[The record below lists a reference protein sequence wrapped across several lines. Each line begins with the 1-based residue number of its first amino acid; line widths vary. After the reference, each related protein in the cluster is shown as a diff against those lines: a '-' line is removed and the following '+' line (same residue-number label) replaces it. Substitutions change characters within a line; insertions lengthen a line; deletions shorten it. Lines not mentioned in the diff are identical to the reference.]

1 MDCWRPEFSRCQSQW
16 KEGDPDPKACQAW
29 DCFSGG
35 REEKPGN
42 GGLEESHREDEV
54 ADSNLRSAAGL
65 RSRKEEVPGVYQE
78 VEPG

>member
-1 MDCWRPEFSRCQSQW
+1 M
-16 KEGDPDPKACQAW
+16 
-29 DCFSGG
+29 
-35 REEKPGN
+35 EERG
-42 GGLEESHREDEV
+42 REDEV